1 MPRHLTYTN
10 SSEEIAHTLDLFRKE
25 AEAERQ
31 EFSDKMDTVS
41 LTDRILKGVTI
52 YPLEVE
58 DVEFFIGDRWKIT
71 LKSKNELPKFHSFSP
86 GTPISFFKDTERKY
100 GQIKSISEKEITA
113 IIDSEVPDWLEEGKI
128 GIDIYYSEKSYKEG
142 ERALQRILEDKKDR
156 KEKRDLLLGY
166 SNPSPNFES
175 IPDIANHI
183 DKNRFNPSQVQ
194 AIQAIIETQDS
205 LVIQGPPGTG
215 KTSVLVEA
223 IRILVISGKKVLI
236 STPTN
241 SALDLLLEKILP
253 HELKPIRIGQT
264 SRVSEA
270 LLPFTID
277 SLSERHSLNKS
288 INKFKKQA
296 ANIRKKATRFHRNF
310 GAKER
315 EEKSQAWNDFKGIKE
330 TIRNTE
336 RQLEKDLIH
345 KHNPVLAT
353 NVSASQSILNKEPFD
368 ICILDEATQSL
379 EPIAWIPILRAE
391 KIIFAG
397 DENQLPPT
405 ILSGEEDLLNTLFLK
420 ATESFRD
427 SKRFQFL
434 NTQYRMEEE
443 ILGFSNQ
450 EFYGNLVQTDTSVI
464 NRKKIHNPMFSSPL
478 VFIDTAGTGFE
489 EESSKE
495 SDSIKNSGEAEV
507 LIKILQSLLDTIEV
521 NPLDIGIIA
530 PYKEQVFCIRELL
543 PAELANMEV
552 ATVDSFQGRE
562 KDIIIVSLTRSN
574 DESEIGFLKDYRRM
588 NVSLTRAKKILIVIG
603 DSATLS
609 GDDFY
614 NRFLKY
620 SREHGDYKSAYEYI
634 N

>member
-1 MPRHLTYTN
+1 MPRNLNYTN
-10 SSEEIAHTLDLFRKE
+10 SSEEITHTLELFRKE
-25 AEAERQ
+25 ADAERQ
-31 EFSDKMDTVS
+31 DFSDKMDTVS
-41 LTDRILKGVTI
+41 LTERISKGVSL

-86 GTPISFFKDTERKY
+86 GTPISFFKETERKY
-100 GQIKSISEKEITA
+100 GQIKSISEKEIIA

-166 SNPSPNFES
+166 ITPSPNFES
-175 IPDIANHI
+175 LPDITDLI
-183 DKNRFNPSQVQ
+183 DKERFNQSQVQ
-194 AIQAIIETQDS
+194 AIQAIIETNDS

-223 IRILVISGKKVLI
+223 IRILVFRGKKVLI

-264 SRVSEA
+264 SRVSED
-270 LLPFTID
+270 LLSFTID
-277 SLSERHSLNKS
+277 SLSEKHSLSKT

-310 GAKER
+310 GPKER
-315 EEKSQAWNDFKGIKE
+315 EEKNQAWNDFRGIKE

-336 RQLEKDLIH
+336 RQLEKELIH

-353 NVSASQSILNKEPFD
+353 NVSASQAILNKEPFD

-405 ILSGEEDLLNTLFLK
+405 ILSGEDDLLNTLFLK
-420 ATESFRD
+420 ATESFRG

-450 EFYGNLVQTDTSVI
+450 EFYGNLVQTDSSVK
-464 NRKKIHNPMFSSPL
+464 NRKKIHTPLFSSPL

-495 SDSIKNSGEAEV
+495 SDSIKNPGEADILVKIIHNLLET
-507 LIKILQSLLDTIEV
+507 IKVE
-521 NPLDIGIIA
+521 PMDIGIIA
-530 PYKEQVFCIRELL
+530 PYKEQVFCIREKLT
-543 PAELANMEV
+543 ETFTQIEV

-562 KDIIIVSLTRSN
+562 KDIIAVSLTRSN

-588 NVSLTRAKKILIVIG
+588 NVSLTRARKILIVIG

-609 GDDFY
+609 TDDFY
-614 NRFLKY
+614 NRFLSY
-620 SREHGDYKSAYEYI
+620 SKEHGDYKSAYEYM
-634 N
+634 